1 MSVRPK
7 KYRGQ
12 IVQGLY
18 IIDWYPDGRKGK
30 RERIEYQGTEAG
42 ARDYEL
48 QLLKQH
54 RYIAKDTR
62 RTIRQLL
69 PDFLAAYR
77 VNVSAGTVI
86 DFNWA
91 WKRLEK
97 IFSKVTLTQ
106 LAPAL
111 IDQYK
116 ADRLAQGVK
125 KRTIN
130 RELSYLSSIVKWAED
145 QRLCD
150 PLPFRIKRFPKKQ
163 TKSPAPTVHTIEEVA
178 AILEEIK
185 ADKRGLFLLMYD
197 AGLRRNEACTLTGA
211 QVDLGTLQIRV
222 IGKGNKERLV
232 PILTDRLKDEL
243 TEAKQRAGKGTLY
256 LNPRTGQPF
265 KDIRQALK
273 NAAERAG
280 VDKTIY
286 NHLLRHDHG
295 THSALAG
302 VDPRA
307 VQRIMGHSNLST
319 TEIYTH
325 LAGDYLQREG
335 SKFANAIAATKSTV
349 VKKKTTQTRKK
360 SGSPQ

>member
-1 MSVRPK
+1 MSVRQK
-7 KYRGQ
+7 TSRGL
-12 IVQGLY
+12 IVAGTY

-30 RERIEYQGTEAG
+30 RERIEYHGTEAG

-54 RYIAKDTR
+54 RVVVKDHR
-62 RTIRQLL
+62 RTLRQIL

-77 VNVSAGTVI
+77 VNVAASTVA

-97 IFSKVTLTQ
+97 LFARVTLTQ

-130 RELSYLSSIVKWAED
+130 RELSYLSAIVRWAED

-163 TKSPAPTVHTIEEVA
+163 TKSPAPVVHTVEEVA
-178 AILEEIK
+178 AILAHLNPER
-185 ADKRGLFLLMYD
+185 RGLFLLMYD
-197 AGLRRNEACTLTGA
+197 AGLRRAEACTLSGA
-211 QVDLGTLQIRV
+211 QVDIGTLQLRIV
-222 IGKGNKERLV
+222 GKGNKERLV
-232 PILTDRLKDEL
+232 PILTERLKEEL
-243 TEAKQRAGKGTLY
+243 ETAKSRAGKGTLY
-256 LNPRTGQPF
+256 LNPRTGQPY
-265 KDIRQALK
+265 KDIRRALK

-280 VDKTIY
+280 VDKAIY
-286 NHLLRHDHG
+286 SHLLRHDHG

-307 VQRIMGHSNLST
+307 VQRILGHSNLST

-335 SKFANAIAATKSTV
+335 SKFANSIAATKSTV
-349 VKKKTTQTRKK
+349 VKRKATQTRKN
-360 SGSPQ
+360 SRSTG